1 MAKII
6 KGENGKAFMEV
17 KLLKPLERIM
27 AALFIGTDQYPQ
39 AYCLVGGEI
48 LNKKNK
54 IVNGKPEDVADPEIH
69 FYAEFFS
76 RVDETFNTRLK
87 AFLKDNMVL
96 RALLPSNNEKLA
108 KNIIKECVTMSGRV
122 IPFTARDDC
131 SVVIQRAFSRQ
142 RTDGSPYLNMHGDC
156 GELKSLNY
164 YPVRH
169 CATVLLEFYDKP
181 AYTKVYKS
189 TTGRIKYGY

>member
-69 FYAEFFS
+69 FWAEFS
-76 RVDETFNTRLK
+76 RR
-87 AFLKDNMVL
+87 
-96 RALLPSNNEKLA
+96 LA
-108 KNIIKECVTMSGRV
+108 KT
-122 IPFTARDDC
+122 
-131 SVVIQRAFSRQ
+131 
-142 RTDGSPYLNMHGDC
+142 
-156 GELKSLNY
+156 
-164 YPVRH
+164 
-169 CATVLLEFYDKP
+169 
-181 AYTKVYKS
+181 
-189 TTGRIKYGY
+189 